1 MLVTISLCIYLGFRI
16 ILSSN
21 ILIILLI
28 YSTCIAEFDIHS
40 HISFTTLL
48 THMDKAQLL
57 INFRNSGLRKYT
69 YLIKVFYILNIEKLL
84 N

>member
-48 THMDKAQLL
+48 THMDKA
-57 INFRNSGLRKYT
+57 
-69 YLIKVFYILNIEKLL
+69 
-84 N
+84 